1 MAVAVGDVTG
11 VAGTPVVSVGMA
23 DVDSVGVGAW
33 SMRVHAAAMR
43 MKNAATAKVVYRIVS
58 GRDDEQVASRFFWRE
73 RGQPGIERGQ
83 LALVLHCGREEDGIS
98 NLPGAG

>member
-33 SMRVHAAAMR
+33 SILVHAAATR
-43 MKNAATAKVVYRIVS
+43 IKIVATARMVYRIVS
-58 GRDDEQVASRFFWRE
+58 ARDDEQVAASLLRCKS
-73 RGQPGIERGQ
+73 GQPGIQRRQ
-83 LALVLHCGREEDGIS
+83 LILVLNCGREEDGIRY
-98 NLPGAG
+98 LPGAG